1 MERKQSGSL
10 NILKNINAQNDVAI
24 NIIICNSIIGNI
36 IRKIQGVKVIP
47 IKLEEGKIIFGKKV
61 N

>member
-1 MERKQSGSL
+1 M

-24 NIIICNSIIGNI
+24 NIIIRDSIIGNI
-36 IRKIQGVKVIP
+36 IRKIRGGVKVIP
-47 IKLEEGKIIFGKKV
+47 IKLGEKKIIFSKRV

>member
-1 MERKQSGSL
+1 M
-10 NILKNINAQNDVAI
+10 NILKNVNAQNDVAI
-24 NIIICNSIIGNI
+24 NIIIRDSIIGNI

-47 IKLEEGKIIFGKKV
+47 IKLGEKKIIFSKRV